1 MIQFQLALDDEG
13 PDVPAYSV
21 RVSARARS
29 VSLRVLPETGLEVT
43 VPKRFDHAQIPGI
56 VRENREWIEKAQQE
70 AREREAFESRQW
82 PPAALELAAI
92 DQSVEVEF
100 RPLDNASDTWKAVLE
115 GDRLIISSPGGLC
128 QPRSAVAKLVSTLL
142 KRKARQFLQP
152 MVALHAQEQGMRY
165 RKLSIRGQRTLW
177 GSYSSSG
184 TLSLNYKLLFLPP
197 DLVDYVILHELAHTR
212 HMDHSSDFWDLLEI
226 MSPGAKSLDSQL
238 NEAVKLVPFWLERA
252 G

>member
-1 MIQFQLALDDEG
+1 MIQYQLALDDDG

-29 VSLRVLPETGLEVT
+29 VSLRVLPETGLEIT
-43 VPKRFDHAQIPGI
+43 VPKRFNHGLIPEI
-56 VRENREWIEKAQQE
+56 VRENRVWIEKAQEE

-82 PPAALELAAI
+82 PPEVLNLAAI
-92 DQSVEVEF
+92 EQSVAVEF
-100 RPLDNASDTWKAVLE
+100 HPLDDDSDDWRAVLE
-115 GDRLIISSPGGLC
+115 GDQMIISSPGGSC

-142 KRKARQFLQP
+142 KRKARKLLQP
-152 MVALHAQEQGMRY
+152 MVALHAREQGMRY

-212 HMDHSSDFWDLLEI
+212 HMDHSADFWDLLETMI
-226 MSPGAKSLDSQL
+226 PGAKRLDSQL
-238 NEAVKLVPFWLERA
+238 NDAVKLVPFWLERA